1 MAPPSLPQP
10 LRRPGRPAREEQPVP
25 QAGIFGLPA
34 IPASVAVAR
43 GHVRELLAA
52 WNTDAETCDNAVLVA
67 SELVTNAIM
76 HTASGRIVCR
86 LRTDGA
92 RVRIE
97 VEDEHRGQTL
107 PAQCRPEPDDQ
118 GGRGLLLVGALSS
131 DWGVKNSAYGPGHIV
146 WAELSPDGGD
156 PASTGLPATTNTT
169 RPVPHLAEGPSSHGP
184 TAHA

>member
-1 MAPPSLPQP
+1 M
-10 LRRPGRPAREEQPVP
+10 
-25 QAGIFGLPA
+25 
-34 IPASVAVAR
+34 AVAR

-97 VEDEHRGQTL
+97 VEDEHRARPSPPV
-107 PAQCRPEPDDQ
+107 PAGARRP
-118 GGRGLLLVGALSS
+118 GGRGLLLVGALSG